1 MRHVQ
6 ITLDQSRAEKLE
18 AIANQAIH
26 EVQQL
31 TIPNSNRSIYV
42 SANKV
47 SASAIAKALLEISI
61 DEIYQELPQ

>member
-6 ITLDQSRAEKLE
+6 ITLDQSRSEKLE

-31 TIPNSNRSIYV
+31 TLPNCNRSIYV
-42 SANKV
+42 PANKV
-47 SASAIAKALLEISI
+47 SASAIAKALLEDSI
-61 DEIYQELPQ
+61 DEIYRELS

>member
-6 ITLDQSRAEKLE
+6 ITLDQSRAEKLQ
-18 AIANQAIH
+18 AIANQAIY

-42 SANKV
+42 TANKV